1 MSTVL
6 TKAEDVTEVIVCDES
21 KATKEAYTP
30 EDSNPEAPTTGSSVR
45 LAKRRPFWRKPK
57 YELDSIATQP
67 SVFDDPVTLEI
78 YRPPATWENTHRFD
92 PSARWTW
99 REEYVSFPLSLNESM
114 SRSVCLLLA
123 RCQEDRH
130 PHHDLGFHYV
140 LQP

>member
-6 TKAEDVTEVIVCDES
+6 TKAEDVIEVIVCDES
-21 KATKEAYTP
+21 KATKEAYIP
-30 EDSNPEAPTTGSSVR
+30 EGSNPEAPTAGSSVR
-45 LAKRRPFWRKPK
+45 QAKRRPFWRKPK

-78 YRPPATWENTHRFD
+78 YRPPAAWENTHRFD

-99 REEYVSFPLSLNESM
+99 REEYVSCPLTLDESM
-114 SRSVCLLLA
+114 SRSVCLLA

-130 PHHDLGFHYV
+130 PHHDLGFHHV